1 MNNIAIVGLLA
12 LIIGGGAGY
21 LIATANAPQAPTAH
35 VYSDMSMEEMMDVM
49 NAELVGK
56 EGDDFDRAFLDGMIE
71 HHAGAINMAEMALQ
85 HAEHSE
91 IKNMAEAIITAQESE
106 IRQMREWLDAWY
118 GEQRPVT
125 SGDNVEPGSVV
136 HDVHDI

>member
-35 VYSDMSMEEMMDVM
+35 VDSDMSMEEMMDVM

-56 EGDDFDRAFLDGMIE
+56 EGDDFDR
-71 HHAGAINMAEMALQ
+71 EMALQ
-85 HAEHSE
+85 HAGHSE